1 MKKTLIILILL
12 APLVYAGQYKVS
24 TTKEDD
30 VRIEE
35 AFGSILNLG
44 HPAAQSDIEAAMYKW
59 LEGQTHDYERRKNM
73 ATFTPP
79 PLGSTPTPTPAAKK

>member
-1 MKKTLIILILL
+1 ML

-79 PLGSTPTPTPAAKK
+79 PLGSTPAATKK